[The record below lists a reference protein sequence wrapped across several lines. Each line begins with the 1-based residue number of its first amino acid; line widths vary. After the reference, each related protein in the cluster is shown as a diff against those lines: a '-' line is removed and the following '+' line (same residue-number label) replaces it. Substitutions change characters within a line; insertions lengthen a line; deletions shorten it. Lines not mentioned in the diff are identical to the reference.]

1 MEKNLYSFKTE
12 SEAQSF
18 ISALQN
24 ADNMSEQQLNMLVVD
39 ESLTFVT
46 TCEEGLLEL
55 ANVLDNMSTKLELKL
70 DNVLDA
76 TKQLKQL
83 LTHDFEY

>member
-12 SEAQSF
+12 AEAQSF

-39 ESLTFVT
+39 ESLTFVA

-55 ANVLDNMSTKLELKL
+55 ANILDDMTDKLEFKL
-70 DNVLDA
+70 DNISDA
-76 TKQLKQL
+76 AERIKQLFK
-83 LTHDFEY
+83 HDFEY